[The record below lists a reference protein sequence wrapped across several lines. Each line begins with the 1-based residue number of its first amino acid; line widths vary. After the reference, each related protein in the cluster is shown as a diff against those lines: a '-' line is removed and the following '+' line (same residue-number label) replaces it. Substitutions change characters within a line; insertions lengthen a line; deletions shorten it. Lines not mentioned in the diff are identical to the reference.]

1 MLKIAIRYIFDLE
14 EMLFK
19 IQNTR
24 MESNTN
30 KKNVWEENGNI
41 LLNSNI
47 RIVDIQNQFSTLNS
61 RFLARR
67 TRFQLQIDIRK
78 RNPKLRGYKL
88 LLFL

>member
-1 MLKIAIRYIFDLE
+1 MLKIAIRYIFELE

-24 MESNTN
+24 IESNTN

>member
-1 MLKIAIRYIFDLE
+1 MLKIAIRYIFELE

-24 MESNTN
+24 IESNTN

-88 LLFL
+88 LLFS